1 MTDINKLI
9 SKSIIKTFQVKSSA
23 FLAPLLCNLE
33 IKIDNSIDTAG
44 TDGKNLFINEEFFR
58 NISDDERIFVL
69 LHEVWHVARL
79 HMLRRNGRDPH
90 LWNTACDIRINNDI
104 RNSFNFSNVRWDIF
118 IHDEQ
123 YDYDKIASEEEIY
136 EKLLKENDKNSSKQ
150 NLISDDVKES
160 DPDDQNSIKPSEII
174 NKVVNAYQ
182 NAKLTNSTGSIPGT
196 YEDFLDNFLKPVV
209 PWTTLLNNYLTDLS
223 EKDFSW
229 KNPSRRFEDMYLPSL
244 EDTEGTL
251 EHIVFFLDTSGSI
264 SDEDVK
270 RFNSEVKFIHDY
282 FNPRKLTVI
291 QFDTKIRHI
300 QEYTDED
307 SYEKVKVIGRGGTSL
322 DEVEEYIR
330 KHKPT
335 CSIIFSDM
343 YCSPMNRVPY
353 PIIFIV
359 TDNPTWDSS
368 FGKVIHIK

>member
-9 SKSIIKTFQVKSSA
+9 SKSIIKTFQVKNSA

-33 IKIDNSIDTAG
+33 VKIDSSVETAG

-58 NISDDERIFVL
+58 NISDEERIFVL

-79 HMLRRNGRDPH
+79 HMLRRNGRDPK
-90 LWNTACDIRINNDI
+90 LWNIACDIRINNDI
-104 RNSFNFSNVRWDIF
+104 RRSFNFNDVRWNIF
-118 IHDEQ
+118 IHDGQ
-123 YDYDKIASEEEIY
+123 FDYDKVASEEEIY
-136 EKLLKENDKNSSKQ
+136 DKLLKEAHKYSNKQ

-160 DPDDQNSIKPSEII
+160 DPNDQNSVKPSEII

-182 NAKLTNSTGSIPGT
+182 NANLTNSAGNIPGA

-229 KNPSRRFEDMYLPSL
+229 KKPSRRFEDMYLPSL
-244 EDTEGTL
+244 EDTEGAL
-251 EHIVFFLDTSGSI
+251 KHIVFFLDTSGSI

-282 FNPRKLTVI
+282 FNPKKLTII

-300 QEYTDED
+300 QEYTNED

-322 DEVEEYIR
+322 EEVEEYI
-330 KHKPT
+330 KKNKPT
-335 CSIIFSDM
+335 CSVIFSDM
-343 YCSPMNRVPY
+343 YCTPMNKVPY
-353 PIIFIV
+353 PVIFIV
-359 TDNPTWDSS
+359 SGNPRWNSS